1 MTSCKITP
9 MKQVTATR
17 FKEQCLSIM
26 DCLSPEG
33 VLITKRGRPVAR
45 LIPFESDCASL
56 IGSLKG
62 KLKVRGN
69 IRSTG
74 IDWDAESRHSHS
86 R

>member
-1 MTSCKITP
+1 MTTCKLVL
-9 MKQVTATR
+9 MKQITATR

-26 DCLSPEG
+26 DRLNPEG

-45 LIPFESDCASL
+45 LIPFESDCTRL

-62 KLKVRGN
+62 KLNVRGN
-69 IRSTG
+69 IYST
-74 IDWDAESRHSHS
+74 DLAWDAESRHSHP